1 MKIKGLRWMATFLA
15 ACMLMGAVPATAFA
29 AKETTEAAE
38 TIPQVYR
45 MDDDNDTVRLVIGKT
60 PTLYIGKN
68 GTVSVTLMNMED
80 KDWIETEIWIA
91 SEDDFRNHYSDEITK
106 TEDRDSE
113 ESSIVQSMK
122 TIYPFE
128 VTDSL
133 NRHYKVGH
141 VNKKAKK
148 TVNLN
153 VNVKKGLEEGYYPI
167 LIYISKRA
175 QGEDGMS
182 SEYAKTI
189 MAWIETKKTTGTSE
203 TNEDNSEPVAFALG
217 ENQPTPSANYS
228 EVMNFD
234 VNVRNTGYKT
244 AYDVRVDMELS
255 EDITKFP
262 FEINDGNYDRQM
274 GNMNP
279 DQTVAVPFSMAVR
292 EKAKSG
298 YYPIKFKIRYRENEN
313 GNFAAPVEDT
323 FYVRVYGKDEDD
335 SLDSEAGENERTK
348 ARIIVDSFETDPA
361 EIYAGQDFTLKVRMK
376 NASNSIV
383 ASNILFTFESETV
396 SDSPVFTTV
405 NGSNSVVV
413 NSLAPGASDTLTIK
427 FSSSP
432 TAEQRSYTI
441 TINEQYDSPE
451 FKNAEE
457 SIIVDIPVKQYARL
471 STSNMDVMPDS
482 MTVGS
487 ESNVMFGINNTGKV
501 VLYNVTVNFEADSIK
516 PTDYYVGN
524 IKPGET
530 GNVDTMLSGIAATA
544 DDGTVHVIIN
554 YEDENGQPAEP
565 VEKEL
570 TLLVEEEVQED
581 WNMDVPED
589 MDVSGQPA
597 SGANNKLLLAGG
609 GVAFVAV
616 IAAIVFAVKFIK
628 KRKEAKQQKDDENEI
643 S

>member
-228 EVMNFD
+228 EVMNFV

-255 EDITKFP
+255 EDIAKFP

-313 GNFAAPVEDT
+313 GNFAAPIEDT

-451 FKNAEE
+451 FKNAKEA
-457 SIIVDIPVKQYARL
+457 VKIAVGLKQEARL
-471 STSNMDVMPDS
+471 NTGTIEVMPDAIS
-482 MTVGS
+482 VGE
-487 ESNVMFGINNTGKV
+487 ESNVMFSINNTGKV
-501 VLYNVTVNFEADSIK
+501 MLYNVNAVFEADSIQK
-516 PTDYYVGN
+516 NEAYVGN
-524 IKPGET
+524 IEPGKS
-530 GNVDTMLSGIAATA
+530 GNVDTMINGIAPTT
-544 DDGTVHVIIN
+544 DDGKVKLSIT
-554 YEDENGQPAEP
+554 YEDENGKVST
-565 VEKEL
+565 VEKEIQL
-570 TLLVEEEVQED
+570 MVNEDQSMDESNVDDTWNSDDVQ
-581 WNMDVPED
+581 PEPSTTD
-589 MDVSGQPA
+589 
-597 SGANNKLLLAGG
+597 KLKHLAIPVGIV
-609 GVAFVAV
+609 GVVLAAV
-616 IAAIVFAVKFIK
+616 ILVVIRRK
-628 KRKEAKQQKDDENEI
+628 KKKAGMDDEI
-643 S
+643 L

>member
-255 EDITKFP
+255 EDIAKFP

-313 GNFAAPVEDT
+313 GNFAAPIEDT

-376 NASNSIV
+376 NASNSIA
-383 ASNILFTFESETV
+383 ASNILFTFESEAV

-451 FKNAEE
+451 FKNAKEA
-457 SIIVDIPVKQYARL
+457 VKIAVGLKQEARL
-471 STSNMDVMPDS
+471 NTGTIEVMPDAIS
-482 MTVGS
+482 VGE
-487 ESNVMFGINNTGKV
+487 ESNVMFSINNTGKV
-501 VLYNVTVNFEADSIK
+501 MLYNVNAVFEADSIQK
-516 PTDYYVGN
+516 NEAYVGN
-524 IKPGET
+524 IEPGKS
-530 GNVDTMLSGIAATA
+530 GNVDTMINGIAPTT
-544 DDGTVHVIIN
+544 DDGKVKLSIT
-554 YEDENGQPAEP
+554 YEDENGKVST
-565 VEKEL
+565 VEKEIQL
-570 TLLVEEEVQED
+570 MVNEDQSMDESNVDDTWSSDDVQ
-581 WNMDVPED
+581 PEPSTTD
-589 MDVSGQPA
+589 
-597 SGANNKLLLAGG
+597 KLKHLAIPVGIV
-609 GVAFVAV
+609 GVVLAAV
-616 IAAIVFAVKFIK
+616 ILVVIRRK
-628 KRKEAKQQKDDENEI
+628 KKKAGMDDEI
-643 S
+643 L

>member
-80 KDWIETEIWIA
+80 KDWVETEIWIA

-203 TNEDNSEPVAFALG
+203 TDEDSSEPVAFALG
-217 ENQPTPSANYS
+217 ENQSTPSANYS

-244 AYDVRVDMELS
+244 AYDVRVDMVLS

-262 FEINDGNYDRQM
+262 FEINDGNYNRQM

-313 GNFAAPVEDT
+313 GNFAAPIEDT

-376 NASNSIV
+376 NASNSIA
-383 ASNILFTFESETV
+383 ASNILFTFESEAV

-451 FKNAEE
+451 FKNAKEA
-457 SIIVDIPVKQYARL
+457 VKIAVGLKQEARL
-471 STSNMDVMPDS
+471 NTGTIEVMPDAIS
-482 MTVGS
+482 VGE
-487 ESNVMFGINNTGKV
+487 ESNVMFSINNTGKV
-501 VLYNVTVNFEADSIK
+501 MLYNVNAVFEADSIQK
-516 PTDYYVGN
+516 NEAYVGN
-524 IKPGET
+524 IEPGKS
-530 GNVDTMLSGIAATA
+530 GNVDTMINGIAPTT
-544 DDGTVHVIIN
+544 DDGKVKLSIT
-554 YEDENGQPAEP
+554 YEDENGKVST
-565 VEKEL
+565 VEKEIQL
-570 TLLVEEEVQED
+570 MVNEDQSMDESNVDDTWNSDDVQ
-581 WNMDVPED
+581 PEPSTTD
-589 MDVSGQPA
+589 
-597 SGANNKLLLAGG
+597 KLKHLAIPVGIV
-609 GVAFVAV
+609 GVVLAAV
-616 IAAIVFAVKFIK
+616 ILVVIRRK
-628 KRKEAKQQKDDENEI
+628 KKKAGMDDEI
-643 S
+643 L

>member
-1 MKIKGLRWMATFLA
+1 MATFLA

-80 KDWIETEIWIA
+80 KDWVETEIWIA

-255 EDITKFP
+255 EDIAKFP

-313 GNFAAPVEDT
+313 GNFAAPIEDT

-376 NASNSIV
+376 NASNSIA

-451 FKNAEE
+451 FKNAKEA
-457 SIIVDIPVKQYARL
+457 VKIAVGLKQEARL
-471 STSNMDVMPDS
+471 NTGTIEVMPDAIS
-482 MTVGS
+482 VGE
-487 ESNVMFGINNTGKV
+487 ESNVMFSINNTGKV
-501 VLYNVTVNFEADSIK
+501 MLYNVNAVFEADSIQK
-516 PTDYYVGN
+516 NECYVGN
-524 IKPGET
+524 IEPGKS
-530 GNVDTMLSGIAATA
+530 GNVDTMINGIAPTT
-544 DDGTVHVIIN
+544 DDGKVKLSIT
-554 YEDENGQPAEP
+554 YEDENGKVST
-565 VEKEL
+565 VEKEIQL
-570 TLLVEEEVQED
+570 MVNDDQSMDESNVDDTWNSDDVQ
-581 WNMDVPED
+581 PEPSTTD
-589 MDVSGQPA
+589 
-597 SGANNKLLLAGG
+597 KLKHLAIPVGIV
-609 GVAFVAV
+609 GVVLAAV
-616 IAAIVFAVKFIK
+616 ILVVIRRK
-628 KRKEAKQQKDDENEI
+628 KKKAGMDDEI
-643 S
+643 L

>member
-1 MKIKGLRWMATFLA
+1 MATFLA

-80 KDWIETEIWIA
+80 KDWVETEIWIA

-217 ENQPTPSANYS
+217 ENQSTPSANYS

-255 EDITKFP
+255 EDIAKFP

-451 FKNAEE
+451 FKNAKEA
-457 SIIVDIPVKQYARL
+457 VKIAVGLKQEARL
-471 STSNMDVMPDS
+471 NTGTIEVMPDAIS
-482 MTVGS
+482 VGE
-487 ESNVMFGINNTGKV
+487 ESNVMFSINNTGKV
-501 VLYNVTVNFEADSIK
+501 MLYNVNAVFEADSIQK
-516 PTDYYVGN
+516 NEAYVGN
-524 IKPGET
+524 IEPGKS
-530 GNVDTMLSGIAATA
+530 GNVDTMINGIAPTA
-544 DDGTVHVIIN
+544 DDGKVKLSIT
-554 YEDENGQPAEP
+554 YEDENGKVST
-565 VEKEL
+565 VEKEIQL
-570 TLLVEEEVQED
+570 MVNEDQSMDESNVDDTWNSDDVQ
-581 WNMDVPED
+581 PEPSTTD
-589 MDVSGQPA
+589 
-597 SGANNKLLLAGG
+597 KLKHLAIPVGIV
-609 GVAFVAV
+609 GVVLAAV
-616 IAAIVFAVKFIK
+616 ILVVIRRK
-628 KRKEAKQQKDDENEI
+628 KKKAGMDDEI
-643 S
+643 L

>member
-1 MKIKGLRWMATFLA
+1 MATFLA

-80 KDWIETEIWIA
+80 KDWVETEIWIA

-255 EDITKFP
+255 EDIAKFP

-313 GNFAAPVEDT
+313 GNFAAPIEDT

-451 FKNAEE
+451 FKNAKEA
-457 SIIVDIPVKQYARL
+457 VKIAVGLKQEARL
-471 STSNMDVMPDS
+471 NTGTIEVMPDAIS
-482 MTVGS
+482 VGE
-487 ESNVMFGINNTGKV
+487 ESNVMFSINNTGKV
-501 VLYNVTVNFEADSIK
+501 MLYNVNAVFEADSIQK
-516 PTDYYVGN
+516 NEAYVGN
-524 IKPGET
+524 IEPGKS
-530 GNVDTMLSGIAATA
+530 GNVDTMINGIAPTT
-544 DDGTVHVIIN
+544 DDGKVKLSIT
-554 YEDENGQPAEP
+554 YEDENGKVST
-565 VEKEL
+565 VEKEIQL
-570 TLLVEEEVQED
+570 MVNED
-581 WNMDVPED
+581 QSMDESNVDDTWSSDDIQPEPSTTD
-589 MDVSGQPA
+589 
-597 SGANNKLLLAGG
+597 KLKHLAIPVGIV
-609 GVAFVAV
+609 GVVLAAV
-616 IAAIVFAVKFIK
+616 ILVVIRRK
-628 KRKEAKQQKDDENEI
+628 KKKAGMDDEI
-643 S
+643 L

>member
-1 MKIKGLRWMATFLA
+1 MATFLA
-15 ACMLMGAVPATAFA
+15 VCMLMGAVPATAFA

-80 KDWIETEIWIA
+80 KDWVETEIWIA

-203 TNEDNSEPVAFALG
+203 TNEDSSEPVAFALG
-217 ENQPTPSANYS
+217 ENQSTPSANYS

-313 GNFAAPVEDT
+313 GNFAAPIEDT

-361 EIYAGQDFTLKVRMK
+361 EIYAGQDFMLKVRMK
-376 NASNSIV
+376 NASNSIA
-383 ASNILFTFESETV
+383 ASNILFTFESEAV

-451 FKNAEE
+451 FKNAKEA
-457 SIIVDIPVKQYARL
+457 VKIAVGLKQEARL
-471 STSNMDVMPDS
+471 NTGTIEVMPDAIS
-482 MTVGS
+482 VGE
-487 ESNVMFGINNTGKV
+487 ESNVMFSINNTGKV
-501 VLYNVTVNFEADSIK
+501 MLYNVNAVFEADSIQK
-516 PTDYYVGN
+516 NEAYVGN
-524 IKPGET
+524 IEPGKS
-530 GNVDTMLSGIAATA
+530 GNVDTMINGIAPTT
-544 DDGTVHVIIN
+544 DDGKVKLSIT
-554 YEDENGQPAEP
+554 YEDENGKVST
-565 VEKEL
+565 VEKEIQL
-570 TLLVEEEVQED
+570 MVNEDQSMDESNVDDTWNSDDVQ
-581 WNMDVPED
+581 PEPSMTD
-589 MDVSGQPA
+589 
-597 SGANNKLLLAGG
+597 KLKHLAIPVGIV
-609 GVAFVAV
+609 GVVLAAV
-616 IAAIVFAVKFIK
+616 ILVVIRRK
-628 KRKEAKQQKDDENEI
+628 KKKAGMDDEI
-643 S
+643 L

>member
-1 MKIKGLRWMATFLA
+1 MATFLA

-80 KDWIETEIWIA
+80 KDWVETEIWIA

-182 SEYAKTI
+182 SEYAKTM

-217 ENQPTPSANYS
+217 ENQSTPSANYS

-255 EDITKFP
+255 EDIAKFP

-279 DQTVAVPFSMAVR
+279 DQTVAIPFSMAVR

-323 FYVRVYGKDEDD
+323 FYVRVYGKDEGD

-376 NASNSIV
+376 NASNSIA
-383 ASNILFTFESETV
+383 ASTILFTFVSETV

-413 NSLAPGASDTLTIK
+413 NSLSPGASDTLTIK

-451 FKNAEE
+451 FKNAKEA
-457 SIIVDIPVKQYARL
+457 VKIAVGLKQEARL
-471 STSNMDVMPDS
+471 NTGTIEVMPDAIS
-482 MTVGS
+482 VGE
-487 ESNVMFGINNTGKV
+487 ESNVMFSINNTGKV
-501 VLYNVTVNFEADSIK
+501 MLYNVNAVFEADSIQK
-516 PTDYYVGN
+516 NEAYVGN
-524 IKPGET
+524 IEPGKS
-530 GNVDTMLSGIAATA
+530 GNVDTMINGIAPTA
-544 DDGTVHVIIN
+544 DDGKVKLSIT
-554 YEDENGQPAEP
+554 YEDENGKVST
-565 VEKEL
+565 VEKEIQL
-570 TLLVEEEVQED
+570 MVNED
-581 WNMDVPED
+581 QSMDESNVDDTWSSDDIQPEPSTTD
-589 MDVSGQPA
+589 
-597 SGANNKLLLAGG
+597 KLKHLAIPVGIV
-609 GVAFVAV
+609 GVVLAAV
-616 IAAIVFAVKFIK
+616 ILVVIRRK
-628 KRKEAKQQKDDENEI
+628 KKKAGMDDEI
-643 S
+643 L

>member
-1 MKIKGLRWMATFLA
+1 MATFLA

-244 AYDVRVDMELS
+244 AYDVRVDMDLS

-279 DQTVAVPFSMAVR
+279 DQTVAIPFSMAVR

-323 FYVRVYGKDEDD
+323 FYVRVYGKDEGD

-376 NASNSIV
+376 NASNSIA
-383 ASNILFTFESETV
+383 ASNILFTFESEAV

-451 FKNAEE
+451 FKNAKEA
-457 SIIVDIPVKQYARL
+457 VKIAVGLKQEARL
-471 STSNMDVMPDS
+471 NTGTIEVMPDAIS
-482 MTVGS
+482 VGE
-487 ESNVMFGINNTGKV
+487 ESNVMFSINNTGKV
-501 VLYNVTVNFEADSIK
+501 MLYNVNAVFEADSIQK
-516 PTDYYVGN
+516 NEAYVGN
-524 IKPGET
+524 IEPGKS
-530 GNVDTMLSGIAATA
+530 GNVDTMINGIAPTM
-544 DDGTVHVIIN
+544 DDGKVKLSIT
-554 YEDENGQPAEP
+554 YEDENGKVST
-565 VEKEL
+565 VEKEIQL
-570 TLLVEEEVQED
+570 MVNEDQSMDESNVDDTWNSDDVQPEPSTTDKLKHLAIPVGIVGVVLAAVLLVVIRR
-581 WNMDVPED
+581 
-589 MDVSGQPA
+589 
-597 SGANNKLLLAGG
+597 KKKKAGM
-609 GVAFVAV
+609 
-616 IAAIVFAVKFIK
+616 
-628 KRKEAKQQKDDENEI
+628 DDEI
-643 S
+643 L

>member
-1 MKIKGLRWMATFLA
+1 MATFLA

-91 SEDDFRNHYSDEITK
+91 YEDDFRNHYSDEITK

-203 TNEDNSEPVAFALG
+203 TAEDSSEPVAFALG
-217 ENQPTPSANYS
+217 ENQSTPSANYS

-323 FYVRVYGKDEDD
+323 FYVRVYGKDEAD

-376 NASNSIV
+376 NASNSIA
-383 ASNILFTFESETV
+383 ASNILFTFESEAV

-451 FKNAEE
+451 FKNAKEA
-457 SIIVDIPVKQYARL
+457 VKIAVGLKQEARL
-471 STSNMDVMPDS
+471 NTGTIEVMPDAIS
-482 MTVGS
+482 VGE
-487 ESNVMFGINNTGKV
+487 ESNVMFSINNTGKV
-501 VLYNVTVNFEADSIK
+501 MLYNVNAVFEADSIQK
-516 PTDYYVGN
+516 NEAYVGN
-524 IKPGET
+524 IEPGKS
-530 GNVDTMLSGIAATA
+530 GNVDTMINGIAPTT
-544 DDGTVHVIIN
+544 DDGKVKLSIT
-554 YEDENGQPAEP
+554 YEDENGKVST
-565 VEKEL
+565 VEKEIQL
-570 TLLVEEEVQED
+570 MVNEDQSMDESNVDDTWNSDDVQ
-581 WNMDVPED
+581 PEPSTTD
-589 MDVSGQPA
+589 
-597 SGANNKLLLAGG
+597 KLKHLAIPVGIV
-609 GVAFVAV
+609 GVVLAAV
-616 IAAIVFAVKFIK
+616 ILVVIRRK
-628 KRKEAKQQKDDENEI
+628 KKKAGMDDEI
-643 S
+643 L

>member
-1 MKIKGLRWMATFLA
+1 MATFLA

-80 KDWIETEIWIA
+80 KDWVETEIWIA

-203 TNEDNSEPVAFALG
+203 TDEDSSEPVAFALG
-217 ENQPTPSANYS
+217 ENQSTPSANYS

-262 FEINDGNYDRQM
+262 FEINDGNYDRQI

-376 NASNSIV
+376 NASNSIA

-451 FKNAEE
+451 FKNAKEA
-457 SIIVDIPVKQYARL
+457 VKIAVGLKQEARL
-471 STSNMDVMPDS
+471 NTGTIEVMPDAIS
-482 MTVGS
+482 VGE
-487 ESNVMFGINNTGKV
+487 ESNVMFSINNTGKV
-501 VLYNVTVNFEADSIK
+501 MLYNVNAVFEADSIQK
-516 PTDYYVGN
+516 NEAYVGN
-524 IKPGET
+524 IEPGKS
-530 GNVDTMLSGIAATA
+530 GNVDTMINGIAPTT
-544 DDGTVHVIIN
+544 DDGKVKLSIT
-554 YEDENGQPAEP
+554 YEDENGKVST
-565 VEKEL
+565 VEKEIQL
-570 TLLVEEEVQED
+570 MVNDDQSMDESNVDDTWNSDDVQ
-581 WNMDVPED
+581 PEPSTTD
-589 MDVSGQPA
+589 
-597 SGANNKLLLAGG
+597 KLKHLAIPVGIV
-609 GVAFVAV
+609 GVVLAAV
-616 IAAIVFAVKFIK
+616 ILVVIRRK
-628 KRKEAKQQKDDENEI
+628 KKKAGMDDEI
-643 S
+643 L

>member
-203 TNEDNSEPVAFALG
+203 TDEDSSEPVAFALG

-376 NASNSIV
+376 NASNSIA
-383 ASNILFTFESETV
+383 ASNILFTFESEAV

-451 FKNAEE
+451 FKNAKEA
-457 SIIVDIPVKQYARL
+457 VKIAVGLKQEARL
-471 STSNMDVMPDS
+471 NTGTIEVMPDAIS
-482 MTVGS
+482 VGE
-487 ESNVMFGINNTGKV
+487 ESNVMFSINNTGKV
-501 VLYNVTVNFEADSIK
+501 MLYNVNAVFEADSIQK
-516 PTDYYVGN
+516 NEAYVGN
-524 IKPGET
+524 IEPGKS
-530 GNVDTMLSGIAATA
+530 GNVDTMINGIAPTT
-544 DDGTVHVIIN
+544 DDGKVKLSIT
-554 YEDENGQPAEP
+554 YEDENGKVST
-565 VEKEL
+565 VEKEIQL
-570 TLLVEEEVQED
+570 MVNEDQSMDESNVDDTWSSDDVQ
-581 WNMDVPED
+581 PEPSTTD
-589 MDVSGQPA
+589 
-597 SGANNKLLLAGG
+597 KLKHLAIPVGIVG
-609 GVAFVAV
+609 GVLAAV
-616 IAAIVFAVKFIK
+616 ILVVIRRK
-628 KRKEAKQQKDDENEI
+628 KKKAGMDDEI
-643 S
+643 L

>member
-1 MKIKGLRWMATFLA
+1 MATFLA

-148 TVNLN
+148 TINLN

-255 EDITKFP
+255 EDIAKFP

-313 GNFAAPVEDT
+313 GNFAAPIEDT

-376 NASNSIV
+376 NASNSIA

-451 FKNAEE
+451 FKNAKEA
-457 SIIVDIPVKQYARL
+457 VKIAVGLKQEARL
-471 STSNMDVMPDS
+471 NTGTIEVMPDAIS
-482 MTVGS
+482 VGE
-487 ESNVMFGINNTGKV
+487 ESNVMFSINNTGKV
-501 VLYNVTVNFEADSIK
+501 MLYNVNAVFEADSIQK
-516 PTDYYVGN
+516 NEAYVGN
-524 IKPGET
+524 IEPGKS
-530 GNVDTMLSGIAATA
+530 GNVDTMINGIAPTM
-544 DDGTVHVIIN
+544 DDGKVKLSIT
-554 YEDENGQPAEP
+554 YEDENGKVST
-565 VEKEL
+565 VEKEIQL
-570 TLLVEEEVQED
+570 MVNED
-581 WNMDVPED
+581 QSMDESNVDDTWSSDDIQPEPSTTD
-589 MDVSGQPA
+589 
-597 SGANNKLLLAGG
+597 KLKHLAIPVGIV
-609 GVAFVAV
+609 GVVLAAV
-616 IAAIVFAVKFIK
+616 ILVVIRRK
-628 KRKEAKQQKDDENEI
+628 KKKAGMDDEI
-643 S
+643 L

>member
-1 MKIKGLRWMATFLA
+1 MATFLA

-203 TNEDNSEPVAFALG
+203 TDEDSSEPVAFALG
-217 ENQPTPSANYS
+217 ENQSTPSANYS

-255 EDITKFP
+255 EDIAKFP

-323 FYVRVYGKDEDD
+323 FYVRVYGKDEGD

-383 ASNILFTFESETV
+383 ASNILFTFESEAV

-451 FKNAEE
+451 FKNAKEA
-457 SIIVDIPVKQYARL
+457 VKIAVGLKQEARL
-471 STSNMDVMPDS
+471 NTGTIEVMPDAIS
-482 MTVGS
+482 VGE
-487 ESNVMFGINNTGKV
+487 ESNVMFSINNTGKV
-501 VLYNVTVNFEADSIK
+501 MLYNVNAVFEADSIQK
-516 PTDYYVGN
+516 NEAYVGN
-524 IKPGET
+524 IEPGKS
-530 GNVDTMLSGIAATA
+530 GNVDTMINGIAPTT
-544 DDGTVHVIIN
+544 DDGKVKLSIT
-554 YEDENGQPAEP
+554 YEDENGKVST
-565 VEKEL
+565 VEKEIQL
-570 TLLVEEEVQED
+570 MVNEDQSMDESNVDDTWNSDDVQ
-581 WNMDVPED
+581 PEPSTTD
-589 MDVSGQPA
+589 
-597 SGANNKLLLAGG
+597 KLKHLAIPVGIV
-609 GVAFVAV
+609 GVVLAAV
-616 IAAIVFAVKFIK
+616 ILVVIRRK
-628 KRKEAKQQKDDENEI
+628 KKKAGMDDEI
-643 S
+643 L

>member
-1 MKIKGLRWMATFLA
+1 MATFLA

-255 EDITKFP
+255 EDIAKFP

-451 FKNAEE
+451 FKNAKEA
-457 SIIVDIPVKQYARL
+457 VKIAVGLKQEARL
-471 STSNMDVMPDS
+471 NTGTIEVMPDAIS
-482 MTVGS
+482 VGE
-487 ESNVMFGINNTGKV
+487 ESNVMFSINNTGKV
-501 VLYNVTVNFEADSIK
+501 MLYNVNAVFEADSIQK
-516 PTDYYVGN
+516 NEAYVGN
-524 IKPGET
+524 IEPGKS
-530 GNVDTMLSGIAATA
+530 GNVDTMINGIAPTT
-544 DDGTVHVIIN
+544 DDGKVKLSIT
-554 YEDENGQPAEP
+554 YEDENGKVST
-565 VEKEL
+565 VEKEIQL
-570 TLLVEEEVQED
+570 MVNED
-581 WNMDVPED
+581 QSMDESNVDDTWSSDDIQPEPSTTD
-589 MDVSGQPA
+589 
-597 SGANNKLLLAGG
+597 KLKHLAIPVGIV
-609 GVAFVAV
+609 GVVLAAV
-616 IAAIVFAVKFIK
+616 ILVVIRRK
-628 KRKEAKQQKDDENEI
+628 KKKAGMDDEI
-643 S
+643 L

>member
-80 KDWIETEIWIA
+80 KDWVETEIWIA

-203 TNEDNSEPVAFALG
+203 TDEDSSEPVAFALG
-217 ENQPTPSANYS
+217 ENQSTPSANYS

-244 AYDVRVDMELS
+244 AYDVRVDMVLS

-323 FYVRVYGKDEDD
+323 FYVRVYGKDEAD

-376 NASNSIV
+376 NASNSIA
-383 ASNILFTFESETV
+383 ASNILFTFESEAV

-451 FKNAEE
+451 FKNAKEA
-457 SIIVDIPVKQYARL
+457 VKIAVGLKQEARL
-471 STSNMDVMPDS
+471 NTGTIEVMPDAIS
-482 MTVGS
+482 VGE
-487 ESNVMFGINNTGKV
+487 ESNVMFSINNTGKV
-501 VLYNVTVNFEADSIK
+501 MLYNVNAVFEADSIQK
-516 PTDYYVGN
+516 NEAYVGN
-524 IKPGET
+524 IEPGKS
-530 GNVDTMLSGIAATA
+530 GNVDTMINGIAPTT
-544 DDGTVHVIIN
+544 DDGKVKLSIT
-554 YEDENGQPAEP
+554 YEDENGKVST
-565 VEKEL
+565 VEKEIQL
-570 TLLVEEEVQED
+570 MVNDDQSMDESNVDDTWNSDDVQ
-581 WNMDVPED
+581 PEPSTTD
-589 MDVSGQPA
+589 
-597 SGANNKLLLAGG
+597 KLKHLAIPVGIV
-609 GVAFVAV
+609 GVVLAAV
-616 IAAIVFAVKFIK
+616 ILVVIRRK
-628 KRKEAKQQKDDENEI
+628 KKKAGMDDEI
-643 S
+643 L

>member
-1 MKIKGLRWMATFLA
+1 MATFLA

-80 KDWIETEIWIA
+80 KDWVETEIWIA

-203 TNEDNSEPVAFALG
+203 TDEDSSEPVAFALG
-217 ENQPTPSANYS
+217 ENQSTPSANYS

-323 FYVRVYGKDEDD
+323 FYVRVYGKDEND

-376 NASNSIV
+376 NASNSIA
-383 ASNILFTFESETV
+383 ASNILFTFESEAV

-451 FKNAEE
+451 FKNAKEA
-457 SIIVDIPVKQYARL
+457 VKIAVGLKQEARL
-471 STSNMDVMPDS
+471 NTGTIEVMPDAIS
-482 MTVGS
+482 VGE
-487 ESNVMFGINNTGKV
+487 ESNVMFSINNTGKV
-501 VLYNVTVNFEADSIK
+501 MLYNVNAVFEADSIQK
-516 PTDYYVGN
+516 NEAYVGN
-524 IKPGET
+524 IEPGKS
-530 GNVDTMLSGIAATA
+530 GNVDTMINGIAPTT
-544 DDGTVHVIIN
+544 DDGKVKLSIT
-554 YEDENGQPAEP
+554 YEDENGKVST
-565 VEKEL
+565 VEKEIQL
-570 TLLVEEEVQED
+570 MVNED
-581 WNMDVPED
+581 QSMDESNVDDTWNSDDIQPEPSTTD
-589 MDVSGQPA
+589 
-597 SGANNKLLLAGG
+597 KLKHLAIPVGIV
-609 GVAFVAV
+609 GVVLAAV
-616 IAAIVFAVKFIK
+616 ILVVIRRK
-628 KRKEAKQQKDDENEI
+628 KKKAGMDDEI
-643 S
+643 L

>member
-15 ACMLMGAVPATAFA
+15 VCMLMGAVPATAFA

-217 ENQPTPSANYS
+217 ENQSTPSANYS

-255 EDITKFP
+255 EDIAKFP

-313 GNFAAPVEDT
+313 GNFAAPIEDT

-376 NASNSIV
+376 NASNSIA

-451 FKNAEE
+451 FKNAKEA
-457 SIIVDIPVKQYARL
+457 VKIAVGLKQEARL
-471 STSNMDVMPDS
+471 NTGTIEVMPDAIS
-482 MTVGS
+482 VGE
-487 ESNVMFGINNTGKV
+487 ESNVMFSINNTGKV
-501 VLYNVTVNFEADSIK
+501 MLYNVNAVFEADSIQK
-516 PTDYYVGN
+516 NEAYVGN
-524 IKPGET
+524 IEPGKS
-530 GNVDTMLSGIAATA
+530 GNVDTMINGIAPTT
-544 DDGTVHVIIN
+544 DDGKVKLSIT
-554 YEDENGQPAEP
+554 YEDENGKVST
-565 VEKEL
+565 VEKEIQL
-570 TLLVEEEVQED
+570 MVNED
-581 WNMDVPED
+581 QSMDESNVDDTWSSDDIQPEPSTTD
-589 MDVSGQPA
+589 
-597 SGANNKLLLAGG
+597 KLKHLAIPVGIV
-609 GVAFVAV
+609 GVVLAAV
-616 IAAIVFAVKFIK
+616 ILVVIRRK
-628 KRKEAKQQKDDENEI
+628 KKKAGMDDEI
-643 S
+643 L

>member
-1 MKIKGLRWMATFLA
+1 MATFLA

-80 KDWIETEIWIA
+80 KDWVETEIWIA

-128 VTDSL
+128 ETDSL

-203 TNEDNSEPVAFALG
+203 TNEDSSEPVAFALG
-217 ENQPTPSANYS
+217 ENQSTPSANYS

-255 EDITKFP
+255 EDIAKFP

-376 NASNSIV
+376 NASNSIA

-451 FKNAEE
+451 FKNAKEA
-457 SIIVDIPVKQYARL
+457 VKIAVGLKQEARL
-471 STSNMDVMPDS
+471 NTGTIEVMPDAIS
-482 MTVGS
+482 VGG
-487 ESNVMFGINNTGKV
+487 ESNVMFSINNTGKV
-501 VLYNVTVNFEADSIK
+501 MLYNVNAVFEADSIQK
-516 PTDYYVGN
+516 NEAYVGN
-524 IKPGET
+524 IEPGKS
-530 GNVDTMLSGIAATA
+530 GNVDTMINGIAPTT
-544 DDGTVHVIIN
+544 DDGKVKLSIT
-554 YEDENGQPAEP
+554 YEDENGKVST
-565 VEKEL
+565 VEKEIQL
-570 TLLVEEEVQED
+570 MVNEDQSMDESNIDDTWNSDDVQ
-581 WNMDVPED
+581 PEPSTTD
-589 MDVSGQPA
+589 
-597 SGANNKLLLAGG
+597 KLKHLAIPVGIV
-609 GVAFVAV
+609 GVILAAV
-616 IAAIVFAVKFIK
+616 ILVVIRRK
-628 KRKEAKQQKDDENEI
+628 KKKAGMDDEI
-643 S
+643 L

>member
-80 KDWIETEIWIA
+80 KDWVETEIWIA

-217 ENQPTPSANYS
+217 ENQSTPSANYS

-313 GNFAAPVEDT
+313 GNFAAPIEDT
-323 FYVRVYGKDEDD
+323 FYVRVYGKDEGD

-376 NASNSIV
+376 NASNSIA
-383 ASNILFTFESETV
+383 ASNILFTFESEAV

-451 FKNAEE
+451 FKNAKEA
-457 SIIVDIPVKQYARL
+457 VKIAVGLKQEARL
-471 STSNMDVMPDS
+471 NTGTIEVMPDAIS
-482 MTVGS
+482 VGE
-487 ESNVMFGINNTGKV
+487 ESNVMFSINNTGKV
-501 VLYNVTVNFEADSIK
+501 MLYNVNAVFEADSIQK
-516 PTDYYVGN
+516 NEAYVGN
-524 IKPGET
+524 IEPGKS
-530 GNVDTMLSGIAATA
+530 GNVDTMINGIAPTT
-544 DDGTVHVIIN
+544 DDGKVKLSIT
-554 YEDENGQPAEP
+554 YEDENGKVST
-565 VEKEL
+565 VEKEIQL
-570 TLLVEEEVQED
+570 MVNEDQSMDESNVDDTWNSDDVQ
-581 WNMDVPED
+581 PEPSTTD
-589 MDVSGQPA
+589 
-597 SGANNKLLLAGG
+597 KLKHLAIPVGIV
-609 GVAFVAV
+609 GVVLAAV
-616 IAAIVFAVKFIK
+616 ILVVIRRK
-628 KRKEAKQQKDDENEI
+628 KKKAGMDDEI
-643 S
+643 L

>member
-1 MKIKGLRWMATFLA
+1 MATFLA

-203 TNEDNSEPVAFALG
+203 TDEDSSEPVAFALG
-217 ENQPTPSANYS
+217 ENQSTPSANYS

-279 DQTVAVPFSMAVR
+279 DQTVAIPFSMAVR

-323 FYVRVYGKDEDD
+323 FYVRVYGKDEGD

-376 NASNSIV
+376 NASNSIA
-383 ASNILFTFESETV
+383 ASNILFTFESEAV

-451 FKNAEE
+451 FKNAKEA
-457 SIIVDIPVKQYARL
+457 VKIAVGLKQEARL
-471 STSNMDVMPDS
+471 NTGTIEVMPDAIS
-482 MTVGS
+482 VGE
-487 ESNVMFGINNTGKV
+487 ESNVMFSINNTGKV
-501 VLYNVTVNFEADSIK
+501 MLYNVNAVFEADSIQK
-516 PTDYYVGN
+516 NEAYVGN
-524 IKPGET
+524 IEPGKS
-530 GNVDTMLSGIAATA
+530 GNVDTMINGIAPTT
-544 DDGTVHVIIN
+544 DDGKVKLSIT
-554 YEDENGQPAEP
+554 YEDENGKVST
-565 VEKEL
+565 VEKEIQL
-570 TLLVEEEVQED
+570 MVNEDQSMDESNVDDTWNSDDVQPEPSTTDKLKHLAIPVGIVGVVLATVILVVIRR
-581 WNMDVPED
+581 
-589 MDVSGQPA
+589 
-597 SGANNKLLLAGG
+597 KKKKAGM
-609 GVAFVAV
+609 
-616 IAAIVFAVKFIK
+616 
-628 KRKEAKQQKDDENEI
+628 DDEI
-643 S
+643 L

>member
-80 KDWIETEIWIA
+80 KDWVETEIWIA

-203 TNEDNSEPVAFALG
+203 TAEDSSEPVAFALG
-217 ENQPTPSANYS
+217 ENQSTPSANYS

-255 EDITKFP
+255 EDIAKFP

-313 GNFAAPVEDT
+313 GNFAAPIEDT

-376 NASNSIV
+376 NASNSIA
-383 ASNILFTFESETV
+383 ASNILFTFESEAV

-451 FKNAEE
+451 FKNAKEA
-457 SIIVDIPVKQYARL
+457 VKIAVGLKQEARL
-471 STSNMDVMPDS
+471 NTGTIEVMPDAIS
-482 MTVGS
+482 VGE
-487 ESNVMFGINNTGKV
+487 ESNVMFSINNTGKV
-501 VLYNVTVNFEADSIK
+501 MLYNVNAVFEADSIQK
-516 PTDYYVGN
+516 NEAYVGN
-524 IKPGET
+524 IEPGKS
-530 GNVDTMLSGIAATA
+530 GNVDTMINGIAPTS
-544 DDGTVHVIIN
+544 DDGKVKLSIT
-554 YEDENGQPAEP
+554 YEDENGKVST
-565 VEKEL
+565 VEKEIQL
-570 TLLVEEEVQED
+570 MVNEDQSMDESNVDDTWNSDDVQ
-581 WNMDVPED
+581 PEPSTTD
-589 MDVSGQPA
+589 
-597 SGANNKLLLAGG
+597 KLKHLAIPVGIV
-609 GVAFVAV
+609 GVVLATV
-616 IAAIVFAVKFIK
+616 IIVVIRRK
-628 KRKEAKQQKDDENEI
+628 KKKAGMDDEI
-643 S
+643 L

>member
-1 MKIKGLRWMATFLA
+1 MATFLA
-15 ACMLMGAVPATAFA
+15 VCMLMGAVPATAFA

-217 ENQPTPSANYS
+217 ENQSTPSANYS

-451 FKNAEE
+451 FKNAKEA
-457 SIIVDIPVKQYARL
+457 VKIAVGLKQEARL
-471 STSNMDVMPDS
+471 NTGTIEVMPDAIS
-482 MTVGS
+482 VGE
-487 ESNVMFGINNTGKV
+487 ESNVMFSINNTGKV
-501 VLYNVTVNFEADSIK
+501 MLYNVNAVFEADSIQK
-516 PTDYYVGN
+516 NEAYVGN
-524 IKPGET
+524 IEPGKS
-530 GNVDTMLSGIAATA
+530 GNVDTMINGIAPTM
-544 DDGTVHVIIN
+544 DDGKVKLSIT
-554 YEDENGQPAEP
+554 YEDENGKVST
-565 VEKEL
+565 VEKEIQL
-570 TLLVEEEVQED
+570 MVNED
-581 WNMDVPED
+581 QSMDESNVDDTWSSDDIQPEPSTTD
-589 MDVSGQPA
+589 
-597 SGANNKLLLAGG
+597 KLKHLAIPVGIV
-609 GVAFVAV
+609 GVVLAAV
-616 IAAIVFAVKFIK
+616 ILVVIRRK
-628 KRKEAKQQKDDENEI
+628 KKKAGMDDEI
-643 S
+643 L

>member
-1 MKIKGLRWMATFLA
+1 MVTFLA

-80 KDWIETEIWIA
+80 KDWVETEIWIA

-203 TNEDNSEPVAFALG
+203 TDEDSSEPVAFALG
-217 ENQPTPSANYS
+217 ENQSTPSANYS

-313 GNFAAPVEDT
+313 GNFAAPIEDT

-376 NASNSIV
+376 NASNSIA
-383 ASNILFTFESETV
+383 ASNILFTFESEAV

-451 FKNAEE
+451 FKNAKEA
-457 SIIVDIPVKQYARL
+457 VKIAVGLKQEARL
-471 STSNMDVMPDS
+471 NTGTIEVMPDAIS
-482 MTVGS
+482 VGE
-487 ESNVMFGINNTGKV
+487 ESNVMFSINNTGKV
-501 VLYNVTVNFEADSIK
+501 MLYNVNAVFEADSIQK
-516 PTDYYVGN
+516 NECYVGN
-524 IKPGET
+524 IEPGKS
-530 GNVDTMLSGIAATA
+530 GNVDTMINGIAPTT
-544 DDGTVHVIIN
+544 DDGKVKLSIT
-554 YEDENGQPAEP
+554 YEDENGKVST
-565 VEKEL
+565 VEKEIQL
-570 TLLVEEEVQED
+570 MVNEDQSMDESNVDDTWSSDDVQ
-581 WNMDVPED
+581 PEPSTTD
-589 MDVSGQPA
+589 
-597 SGANNKLLLAGG
+597 KLKHLAIPVGIV
-609 GVAFVAV
+609 GVVLAAV
-616 IAAIVFAVKFIK
+616 ILVVIRRK
-628 KRKEAKQQKDDENEI
+628 KKKAGMDDEI
-643 S
+643 L

>member
-1 MKIKGLRWMATFLA
+1 MATFLA

-80 KDWIETEIWIA
+80 KDWVETEIWIA

-203 TNEDNSEPVAFALG
+203 TDEDSSEPVAFALG
-217 ENQPTPSANYS
+217 ENQSTPSANYS

-323 FYVRVYGKDEDD
+323 FYVRVYGKDEGD

-376 NASNSIV
+376 NASNSIA
-383 ASNILFTFESETV
+383 ASNILFTFESEAV
-396 SDSPVFTTV
+396 SDSPVFTMV

-451 FKNAEE
+451 FKNAKEA
-457 SIIVDIPVKQYARL
+457 VKIAVGLKQEARL
-471 STSNMDVMPDS
+471 NTGTIEVMPDAIS
-482 MTVGS
+482 VGE
-487 ESNVMFGINNTGKV
+487 ESNVMFSINNTGKV
-501 VLYNVTVNFEADSIK
+501 MLYNVNAVFEADSIQK
-516 PTDYYVGN
+516 NEAYVGN
-524 IKPGET
+524 IEPGKS
-530 GNVDTMLSGIAATA
+530 GNVDTMINGIAPTT
-544 DDGTVHVIIN
+544 DDGKVKLSIT
-554 YEDENGQPAEP
+554 YEDENGKVST
-565 VEKEL
+565 VEKEIQL
-570 TLLVEEEVQED
+570 MVNEDQSMDESNVDDTWNSDDVQ
-581 WNMDVPED
+581 PEPSTTD
-589 MDVSGQPA
+589 
-597 SGANNKLLLAGG
+597 KLKHLAIPVGIV
-609 GVAFVAV
+609 GVVLAAV
-616 IAAIVFAVKFIK
+616 ILVVIRRK
-628 KRKEAKQQKDDENEI
+628 KKKAGMDDEI
-643 S
+643 L

>member
-1 MKIKGLRWMATFLA
+1 MATFLA
-15 ACMLMGAVPATAFA
+15 VCMLMGAVPATAFA

-80 KDWIETEIWIA
+80 KDWVETEIWIA

-203 TNEDNSEPVAFALG
+203 TDEDSSEPVAFALG
-217 ENQPTPSANYS
+217 ENQSTPSANYS

-234 VNVRNTGYKT
+234 VNVRNIGYKT

-313 GNFAAPVEDT
+313 GNFAAPIEDT
-323 FYVRVYGKDEDD
+323 FYVRVYGKDEGD

-376 NASNSIV
+376 NASNSIA
-383 ASNILFTFESETV
+383 ASNILFTFESEAV

-451 FKNAEE
+451 FKNAKEA
-457 SIIVDIPVKQYARL
+457 VKIAVGLKQEARL
-471 STSNMDVMPDS
+471 NTGTIEVMPDAIS
-482 MTVGS
+482 VGE
-487 ESNVMFGINNTGKV
+487 ESNVMFSINNTGKV
-501 VLYNVTVNFEADSIK
+501 MLYNVNAVFEADSIQK
-516 PTDYYVGN
+516 NEAYVGN
-524 IKPGET
+524 IEPGKS
-530 GNVDTMLSGIAATA
+530 GNVDTMINGIAPTA
-544 DDGTVHVIIN
+544 DDGKVKLSIT
-554 YEDENGQPAEP
+554 YEDENGKVST
-565 VEKEL
+565 VEKEIQL
-570 TLLVEEEVQED
+570 MVNEDQSMDESNVDDTWNSDDVQ
-581 WNMDVPED
+581 PEPSTTD
-589 MDVSGQPA
+589 
-597 SGANNKLLLAGG
+597 KLKHLAIPVGIV
-609 GVAFVAV
+609 GVVLAAV
-616 IAAIVFAVKFIK
+616 ILVVIRRK
-628 KRKEAKQQKDDENEI
+628 KKKAGMDDEI
-643 S
+643 L

>member
-1 MKIKGLRWMATFLA
+1 MATFLA

-217 ENQPTPSANYS
+217 ENQSTPSANYS

-279 DQTVAVPFSMAVR
+279 DQTVAIPFSMAVR

-323 FYVRVYGKDEDD
+323 FYVRVYGKDEGD

-376 NASNSIV
+376 NASNSIA
-383 ASNILFTFESETV
+383 ASNILFTFESEAV

-451 FKNAEE
+451 FKNAKEA
-457 SIIVDIPVKQYARL
+457 VKIAVGLKQEARL
-471 STSNMDVMPDS
+471 NTGTIEVMPDAIS
-482 MTVGS
+482 VGE
-487 ESNVMFGINNTGKV
+487 ESNVMFSINNTGKV
-501 VLYNVTVNFEADSIK
+501 MLYNVNAVFEADSIQK
-516 PTDYYVGN
+516 NEAYVGN
-524 IKPGET
+524 IEPGKS
-530 GNVDTMLSGIAATA
+530 GNVDTMINGIAPTT
-544 DDGTVHVIIN
+544 DDGKVKLSIT
-554 YEDENGQPAEP
+554 YEDENGKVST
-565 VEKEL
+565 VEKEIQL
-570 TLLVEEEVQED
+570 MVNEDQSMDESNVDDTWNSDDVQPEPSTTDKLKHLAIPVGIVGVVLAAVLLVVIRR
-581 WNMDVPED
+581 
-589 MDVSGQPA
+589 
-597 SGANNKLLLAGG
+597 KKKKAGM
-609 GVAFVAV
+609 
-616 IAAIVFAVKFIK
+616 
-628 KRKEAKQQKDDENEI
+628 DDEI
-643 S
+643 L

>member
-1 MKIKGLRWMATFLA
+1 MATFLA

-80 KDWIETEIWIA
+80 KDWVETEIWIA

-376 NASNSIV
+376 NASNSIA

-451 FKNAEE
+451 FKNAKEA
-457 SIIVDIPVKQYARL
+457 VKIAVGLKQEARL
-471 STSNMDVMPDS
+471 NTGTIEVMPDAIS
-482 MTVGS
+482 VGE
-487 ESNVMFGINNTGKV
+487 ESNVMFSINNTGKV
-501 VLYNVTVNFEADSIK
+501 MLYNVNAVFEADSIQK
-516 PTDYYVGN
+516 NEAYVGN
-524 IKPGET
+524 IEPGKS
-530 GNVDTMLSGIAATA
+530 GNVDTMINGIAPTM
-544 DDGTVHVIIN
+544 DDGKVKLSIT
-554 YEDENGQPAEP
+554 YEDENGKVST
-565 VEKEL
+565 VEKEIQL
-570 TLLVEEEVQED
+570 MVNEDQSMDESNIDDTWNSDDVQ
-581 WNMDVPED
+581 PEPSTTD
-589 MDVSGQPA
+589 
-597 SGANNKLLLAGG
+597 KLKHLAIPVGIV
-609 GVAFVAV
+609 GVVLAAV
-616 IAAIVFAVKFIK
+616 ILVVIRRK
-628 KRKEAKQQKDDENEI
+628 KKKAGMDDEI
-643 S
+643 L

>member
-1 MKIKGLRWMATFLA
+1 MATFLA

-313 GNFAAPVEDT
+313 GNFAAPIEDT

-376 NASNSIV
+376 NASNSIA

-451 FKNAEE
+451 FKNAKEA
-457 SIIVDIPVKQYARL
+457 VKIAVGLKQEARL
-471 STSNMDVMPDS
+471 NTGTIEVMPDAIS
-482 MTVGS
+482 VGE
-487 ESNVMFGINNTGKV
+487 ESNVMFSINNTGKV
-501 VLYNVTVNFEADSIK
+501 MLYNVNAVFEADSIQK
-516 PTDYYVGN
+516 NEAYVGN
-524 IKPGET
+524 IEPGKS
-530 GNVDTMLSGIAATA
+530 GNVDTMINGIAPTT
-544 DDGTVHVIIN
+544 DDGKVKLSIT
-554 YEDENGQPAEP
+554 YEDENGKVST
-565 VEKEL
+565 VEKEIQL
-570 TLLVEEEVQED
+570 MVNEDQSMDESNIDDTWNSDDVQ
-581 WNMDVPED
+581 PEPSTTD
-589 MDVSGQPA
+589 
-597 SGANNKLLLAGG
+597 KLKHLAIPVGIV
-609 GVAFVAV
+609 GVVLAAV
-616 IAAIVFAVKFIK
+616 ILVVIRRK
-628 KRKEAKQQKDDENEI
+628 KKKAGMDDEI
-643 S
+643 L

>member
-1 MKIKGLRWMATFLA
+1 MATFLA

-80 KDWIETEIWIA
+80 KDWVETEIWIA

-203 TNEDNSEPVAFALG
+203 TDEDSSEPVAFALG

-323 FYVRVYGKDEDD
+323 FYVRVYGKDEGD

-427 FSSSP
+427 FYSSP

-451 FKNAEE
+451 FKNAKEA
-457 SIIVDIPVKQYARL
+457 VKIAVGLKQEARL
-471 STSNMDVMPDS
+471 NTGTIEVMPDAIS
-482 MTVGS
+482 VGE
-487 ESNVMFGINNTGKV
+487 ESNVMFSINNTGKV
-501 VLYNVTVNFEADSIK
+501 MLYNVNAVFEADSIQK
-516 PTDYYVGN
+516 NEAYVGN
-524 IKPGET
+524 IEPGKS
-530 GNVDTMLSGIAATA
+530 GNVDTMINGIAPTM
-544 DDGTVHVIIN
+544 DDGKVKLSIT
-554 YEDENGQPAEP
+554 YEDENGKVST
-565 VEKEL
+565 VEKEIQL
-570 TLLVEEEVQED
+570 MVNEDQSMDESNVDDTWNSDDVQ
-581 WNMDVPED
+581 PEPSTTD
-589 MDVSGQPA
+589 
-597 SGANNKLLLAGG
+597 KLKHLAIPVGIV
-609 GVAFVAV
+609 GVVLAAV
-616 IAAIVFAVKFIK
+616 ILVVIRRK
-628 KRKEAKQQKDDENEI
+628 KKKAGMDDEI
-643 S
+643 L

>member
-1 MKIKGLRWMATFLA
+1 MATFLA

-203 TNEDNSEPVAFALG
+203 INEDNSEPVAFALG

-255 EDITKFP
+255 EDIAKFP

-313 GNFAAPVEDT
+313 GNFAAPIEDT

-376 NASNSIV
+376 NASNSIA

-451 FKNAEE
+451 FKNAKEA
-457 SIIVDIPVKQYARL
+457 VKIAVGLKQEARL
-471 STSNMDVMPDS
+471 NTGTIEVMPDAIS
-482 MTVGS
+482 VGE
-487 ESNVMFGINNTGKV
+487 ESNVMFSINNTGKV
-501 VLYNVTVNFEADSIK
+501 MLYNVNAVFEADSIQK
-516 PTDYYVGN
+516 NEAYVGN
-524 IKPGET
+524 IEPGKS
-530 GNVDTMLSGIAATA
+530 GNVDTMINGIAPTM
-544 DDGTVHVIIN
+544 DDGKVKLSIT
-554 YEDENGQPAEP
+554 YEDENGKVST
-565 VEKEL
+565 VEKEIQL
-570 TLLVEEEVQED
+570 MVNED
-581 WNMDVPED
+581 QSMDESNVDDTWSSDDIQPEPSTTD
-589 MDVSGQPA
+589 
-597 SGANNKLLLAGG
+597 KLKHLAIPVGIV
-609 GVAFVAV
+609 GVVLAAV
-616 IAAIVFAVKFIK
+616 ILVVIRRK
-628 KRKEAKQQKDDENEI
+628 KKKAGMDDEI
-643 S
+643 L

>member
-1 MKIKGLRWMATFLA
+1 MATFLA

-80 KDWIETEIWIA
+80 KDWVETEIWIA

-217 ENQPTPSANYS
+217 ENQSTPSANYS

-279 DQTVAVPFSMAVR
+279 DQTVAIPFSMAVR

-323 FYVRVYGKDEDD
+323 FYVRVYGKDEND

-451 FKNAEE
+451 FKNAKEA
-457 SIIVDIPVKQYARL
+457 VKIAVGLKQEARL
-471 STSNMDVMPDS
+471 NTGTIEVMPDAIS
-482 MTVGS
+482 VGE
-487 ESNVMFGINNTGKV
+487 ESNVMFSINNTGKV
-501 VLYNVTVNFEADSIK
+501 MLYNVNAVFEADSIQK
-516 PTDYYVGN
+516 NEAYVGN
-524 IKPGET
+524 IEPGKS
-530 GNVDTMLSGIAATA
+530 GNVDTMINGIAPTM
-544 DDGTVHVIIN
+544 DDGKVKLSIT
-554 YEDENGQPAEP
+554 YEDENGKVST
-565 VEKEL
+565 VEKEIQL
-570 TLLVEEEVQED
+570 MVNED
-581 WNMDVPED
+581 QSMDESNVDDTWSSDDIQPEPSTTD
-589 MDVSGQPA
+589 
-597 SGANNKLLLAGG
+597 KLKHLAIPVGIV
-609 GVAFVAV
+609 GVVLAAV
-616 IAAIVFAVKFIK
+616 ILVVIRRK
-628 KRKEAKQQKDDENEI
+628 KKKAGMDDEI
-643 S
+643 L

>member
-1 MKIKGLRWMATFLA
+1 MATFLA

-255 EDITKFP
+255 EDIAKFP

-376 NASNSIV
+376 NASNSIA

-451 FKNAEE
+451 FKNAKEA
-457 SIIVDIPVKQYARL
+457 VKIAVGLKQEARL
-471 STSNMDVMPDS
+471 NTGTIEVMPDAIF
-482 MTVGS
+482 VGE
-487 ESNVMFGINNTGKV
+487 ESNVMFSINNTGKV
-501 VLYNVTVNFEADSIK
+501 MLYNVNAVFEADSIQK
-516 PTDYYVGN
+516 NEAYVGN
-524 IKPGET
+524 IEPGKS
-530 GNVDTMLSGIAATA
+530 GNVDTMINGIAPTA
-544 DDGTVHVIIN
+544 DDGKVKLSIT
-554 YEDENGQPAEP
+554 YEDENGKVST
-565 VEKEL
+565 VEKEIQL
-570 TLLVEEEVQED
+570 MVNEDQSMDESNIDDTWNSDDVQ
-581 WNMDVPED
+581 PEPSTTD
-589 MDVSGQPA
+589 
-597 SGANNKLLLAGG
+597 KLKHLAIPVGIV
-609 GVAFVAV
+609 GVVLAAV
-616 IAAIVFAVKFIK
+616 ILVVIRRK
-628 KRKEAKQQKDDENEI
+628 KKKAGMDDEI
-643 S
+643 L

>member
-148 TVNLN
+148 TFNLN

-203 TNEDNSEPVAFALG
+203 TAEDSSEPVAFALG
-217 ENQPTPSANYS
+217 ENQSTPSANYS

-323 FYVRVYGKDEDD
+323 FYVRVYGKDEAD

-376 NASNSIV
+376 NASNSIA
-383 ASNILFTFESETV
+383 ASNILFTFESEAV

-451 FKNAEE
+451 FKNAKEA
-457 SIIVDIPVKQYARL
+457 VKIAVGLKQEARL
-471 STSNMDVMPDS
+471 NTGTIEVMPDAIS
-482 MTVGS
+482 VGE
-487 ESNVMFGINNTGKV
+487 ESNVMFSINNTGKV
-501 VLYNVTVNFEADSIK
+501 MLYNVNAVFEADSIQK
-516 PTDYYVGN
+516 NEAYVGN
-524 IKPGET
+524 IEPGKS
-530 GNVDTMLSGIAATA
+530 GNVDTMINGIAPTT
-544 DDGTVHVIIN
+544 DDGKVKLSIT
-554 YEDENGQPAEP
+554 YEDENGKVST
-565 VEKEL
+565 VEKEIQL
-570 TLLVEEEVQED
+570 MVNEDQSMDESNVDDTWNSDDVQ
-581 WNMDVPED
+581 PEPSTTD
-589 MDVSGQPA
+589 
-597 SGANNKLLLAGG
+597 KLKHLAIPVGIV
-609 GVAFVAV
+609 GVVLAAV
-616 IAAIVFAVKFIK
+616 ILVVIRRK
-628 KRKEAKQQKDDENEI
+628 KKKAGMDDEI
-643 S
+643 L

>member
-1 MKIKGLRWMATFLA
+1 MATFLA

-80 KDWIETEIWIA
+80 KDWVETEIWIA

-203 TNEDNSEPVAFALG
+203 TDEDSSEPVAFALG
-217 ENQPTPSANYS
+217 ENQSTPSANYS

-279 DQTVAVPFSMAVR
+279 DQTVAIPFSMAVR

-323 FYVRVYGKDEDD
+323 FYVRVYGKDEAD

-376 NASNSIV
+376 NASNSIA
-383 ASNILFTFESETV
+383 ASNILFTFESEAV

-451 FKNAEE
+451 FKNAKEA
-457 SIIVDIPVKQYARL
+457 VKIAVGLKQEARL
-471 STSNMDVMPDS
+471 NTGTIEVMPDAIS
-482 MTVGS
+482 VGE
-487 ESNVMFGINNTGKV
+487 ESNVMFSINNTGKV
-501 VLYNVTVNFEADSIK
+501 MLYNVNAVFEADSIQK
-516 PTDYYVGN
+516 NEAYVGN
-524 IKPGET
+524 IEPGKS
-530 GNVDTMLSGIAATA
+530 GNVDTMINGIAPTM
-544 DDGTVHVIIN
+544 DDGKVKLSIT
-554 YEDENGQPAEP
+554 YEDENGKVST
-565 VEKEL
+565 VEKEIQL
-570 TLLVEEEVQED
+570 MVNEDQSMDESNVDDTWSSDDVQ
-581 WNMDVPED
+581 PEPSTTD
-589 MDVSGQPA
+589 
-597 SGANNKLLLAGG
+597 KLKHLAIPVGIV
-609 GVAFVAV
+609 GVVLAAV
-616 IAAIVFAVKFIK
+616 ILVVIRRK
-628 KRKEAKQQKDDENEI
+628 KKKAGMDDEI
-643 S
+643 L

>member
-1 MKIKGLRWMATFLA
+1 MATFLA

-80 KDWIETEIWIA
+80 KDWVETEIWIA

-203 TNEDNSEPVAFALG
+203 TDEDSSEPVAFALG
-217 ENQPTPSANYS
+217 ENQSTPSANYS

-323 FYVRVYGKDEDD
+323 FYVRVYGKDEGD
-335 SLDSEAGENERTK
+335 SLDSEAGETERTK

-376 NASNSIV
+376 NASNSIA
-383 ASNILFTFESETV
+383 ASNILFTFESEAV

-451 FKNAEE
+451 FKNAKEA
-457 SIIVDIPVKQYARL
+457 VKIAVGLKQEARL
-471 STSNMDVMPDS
+471 NTGTIEVMPDAIS
-482 MTVGS
+482 VGE
-487 ESNVMFGINNTGKV
+487 ESNVMFSINNTGKV
-501 VLYNVTVNFEADSIK
+501 MLYNVNAVFEADSIQK
-516 PTDYYVGN
+516 NEAYVGN
-524 IKPGET
+524 IEPGKS
-530 GNVDTMLSGIAATA
+530 GNVDTMINGIAPTT
-544 DDGTVHVIIN
+544 DDGKVKLSIT
-554 YEDENGQPAEP
+554 YEDENGKVST
-565 VEKEL
+565 VEKEIQL
-570 TLLVEEEVQED
+570 MVNDDQSMDESNVDDTWNSDDVQ
-581 WNMDVPED
+581 PEPSTTD
-589 MDVSGQPA
+589 
-597 SGANNKLLLAGG
+597 KLKHLAIPVGIV
-609 GVAFVAV
+609 GVVLAAV
-616 IAAIVFAVKFIK
+616 ILVVIRRK
-628 KRKEAKQQKDDENEI
+628 KKKAGMDDEI
-643 S
+643 L

>member
-80 KDWIETEIWIA
+80 KDWVETEIWIA

-203 TNEDNSEPVAFALG
+203 TDEDSSEPVAFALG
-217 ENQPTPSANYS
+217 ENQSTPSANYS

-323 FYVRVYGKDEDD
+323 FYVRVYGKDEAD

-376 NASNSIV
+376 NASNSIA
-383 ASNILFTFESETV
+383 ASNILFTFESEAV

-451 FKNAEE
+451 FKNAKEA
-457 SIIVDIPVKQYARL
+457 VKIAIGLKQEARL
-471 STSNMDVMPDS
+471 NTGTIEVMPDAIS
-482 MTVGS
+482 VGE
-487 ESNVMFGINNTGKV
+487 ESNVMFSINNTGKV
-501 VLYNVTVNFEADSIK
+501 MLYNVNAVFEADSIQK
-516 PTDYYVGN
+516 NEAYVGN
-524 IKPGET
+524 IEPGKS
-530 GNVDTMLSGIAATA
+530 GNVDTMINGIAPTT
-544 DDGTVHVIIN
+544 DDGKVKLSIT
-554 YEDENGQPAEP
+554 YEDENGKVST
-565 VEKEL
+565 VEKEIQL
-570 TLLVEEEVQED
+570 MVNEDQSMDESNVDDTWNSDDVQ
-581 WNMDVPED
+581 PEPSTTD
-589 MDVSGQPA
+589 
-597 SGANNKLLLAGG
+597 KLKHLAIPVGIV
-609 GVAFVAV
+609 GVVLAAV
-616 IAAIVFAVKFIK
+616 ILVVIRRK
-628 KRKEAKQQKDDENEI
+628 KKKAGMDDEI
-643 S
+643 L

>member
-1 MKIKGLRWMATFLA
+1 MATFLA

-203 TNEDNSEPVAFALG
+203 TDEDSSEPVAFALG
-217 ENQPTPSANYS
+217 ENQSTPSANYS

-279 DQTVAVPFSMAVR
+279 DQTVAIPFSMAVR

-323 FYVRVYGKDEDD
+323 FYVRVYGKDEGD

-376 NASNSIV
+376 NASNSIA
-383 ASNILFTFESETV
+383 ASNILFTFESEAV

-413 NSLAPGASDTLTIK
+413 NFLAPGASDTLTIK

-451 FKNAEE
+451 FKNAKEA
-457 SIIVDIPVKQYARL
+457 VKIAVGLKQEARL
-471 STSNMDVMPDS
+471 NTGTIEVMPDAIS
-482 MTVGS
+482 VGE
-487 ESNVMFGINNTGKV
+487 ESNVMFSINNTGKV
-501 VLYNVTVNFEADSIK
+501 MLYNVNAVFEADSIQK
-516 PTDYYVGN
+516 NEAYVGN
-524 IKPGET
+524 IEPGKS
-530 GNVDTMLSGIAATA
+530 GNVDTMINGIAPTT
-544 DDGTVHVIIN
+544 DDGKVKLSIT
-554 YEDENGQPAEP
+554 YEDENGKVST
-565 VEKEL
+565 VEKEIQL
-570 TLLVEEEVQED
+570 MVNEDQSMDESNVDDTWNSDDVQPEPSTTDKLKHLAIPVGIVGVVLATVILVVIRR
-581 WNMDVPED
+581 
-589 MDVSGQPA
+589 
-597 SGANNKLLLAGG
+597 KKKKAGM
-609 GVAFVAV
+609 
-616 IAAIVFAVKFIK
+616 
-628 KRKEAKQQKDDENEI
+628 DDEI
-643 S
+643 L

>member
-1 MKIKGLRWMATFLA
+1 MATFLA

-80 KDWIETEIWIA
+80 KDWVETEIWIA

-203 TNEDNSEPVAFALG
+203 TDEDSSEPVAFALG
-217 ENQPTPSANYS
+217 ENQSTPSANYS

-313 GNFAAPVEDT
+313 GNFAAPIEDT

-376 NASNSIV
+376 NASNSIA
-383 ASNILFTFESETV
+383 ASNILFTFESEAV

-451 FKNAEE
+451 FKNAKEA
-457 SIIVDIPVKQYARL
+457 VKIAVGLKQEARL
-471 STSNMDVMPDS
+471 NTGTIEVMPDAIS
-482 MTVGS
+482 VGE
-487 ESNVMFGINNTGKV
+487 ESNVMFSINNTGKV
-501 VLYNVTVNFEADSIK
+501 MLYNVNAVFEADSIQK
-516 PTDYYVGN
+516 NEAYVGN
-524 IKPGET
+524 IEPGKS
-530 GNVDTMLSGIAATA
+530 GNVDTMINGIAPTT
-544 DDGTVHVIIN
+544 DDGKVKLSIT
-554 YEDENGQPAEP
+554 YEDENGKVST
-565 VEKEL
+565 VEKEIQL
-570 TLLVEEEVQED
+570 MVNED
-581 WNMDVPED
+581 QSMDESNVDDTWSSDDIQPEPSTTD
-589 MDVSGQPA
+589 
-597 SGANNKLLLAGG
+597 KLKHLAIPVGIV
-609 GVAFVAV
+609 GVVLAAV
-616 IAAIVFAVKFIK
+616 ILVVIRRK
-628 KRKEAKQQKDDENEI
+628 KKKAGMDDEI
-643 S
+643 L

>member
-1 MKIKGLRWMATFLA
+1 MATFLA

-80 KDWIETEIWIA
+80 KDWVETEIWIA

-113 ESSIVQSMK
+113 ESSIIQSMK

-182 SEYAKTI
+182 SEYAKTM

-203 TNEDNSEPVAFALG
+203 TDEDSSEPVAFALG
-217 ENQPTPSANYS
+217 ENQSTPSANYS

-323 FYVRVYGKDEDD
+323 FYVRVYGKDEAD

-376 NASNSIV
+376 NASNSIA
-383 ASNILFTFESETV
+383 ASNILFTFESEAV

-451 FKNAEE
+451 FKNAKEA
-457 SIIVDIPVKQYARL
+457 VKIAVGLKQEARL
-471 STSNMDVMPDS
+471 NTGTIEVMPDAIS
-482 MTVGS
+482 VGE
-487 ESNVMFGINNTGKV
+487 ESNVMFSINNTGKV
-501 VLYNVTVNFEADSIK
+501 MLYNVNAVFEADSIQK
-516 PTDYYVGN
+516 NEAYVGN
-524 IKPGET
+524 IEPGKS
-530 GNVDTMLSGIAATA
+530 GNVDTMINGIAPTA
-544 DDGTVHVIIN
+544 DDGKVKLSIT
-554 YEDENGQPAEP
+554 YEDENGKVST
-565 VEKEL
+565 VEKEIQL
-570 TLLVEEEVQED
+570 MVNEDQSMDESNVDDTWNSDDVQSEPSTTD
-581 WNMDVPED
+581 
-589 MDVSGQPA
+589 
-597 SGANNKLLLAGG
+597 KLKHLAIPVGIV
-609 GVAFVAV
+609 GVVLAAV
-616 IAAIVFAVKFIK
+616 ILVVIRRK
-628 KRKEAKQQKDDENEI
+628 KKKAGMDDEI
-643 S
+643 L